1 MVERGDIK
9 GIKGQIAELERLG
22 DPYQPFVSQLRHLA
36 KSYQLRKLHQLL
48 KPYISGE

>member
-22 DPYQPFVSQLRHLA
+22 DPYQPFVSQLRRLA
-36 KSYQLRKLHQLL
+36 NRYQIKKIRQLL
-48 KPYISGE
+48 KPYISKK